1 MVATPESGDPKPQL
15 IHVGEARRNLHLRS
29 IQRETTQRVHSREG
43 TKLAQEQSE
52 LIQHTTHLNS
62 QGDGEQSGDDED
74 QCDDEDTGR
83 TLGDEDAATEEGG
96 HME

>member
-1 MVATPESGDPKPQL
+1 MVT
-15 IHVGEARRNLHLRS
+15 RNLNSYTLEKLDGTPISGLFSARQLREF
-29 IQRETTQRVHSREG
+29 IPREG

-52 LIQHTTHLNS
+52 LIQHATHPNS

-74 QCDDEDTGR
+74 QCDEEDTGR
-83 TLGDEDAATEEGG
+83 TLGDEDAAAEERE